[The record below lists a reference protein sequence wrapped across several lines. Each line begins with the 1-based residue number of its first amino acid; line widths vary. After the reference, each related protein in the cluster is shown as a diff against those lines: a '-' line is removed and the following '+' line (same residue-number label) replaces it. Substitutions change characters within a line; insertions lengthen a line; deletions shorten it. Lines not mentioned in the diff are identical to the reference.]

1 MTKEK
6 KRSVSVRMGVTC
18 GTRSNAVY
26 WLGLSPQIKNNLPG
40 YDTPRLKRRKEKN
53 RIILMQKRCHN

>member
-6 KRSVSVRMGVTC
+6 IRSVAVRTCVTC

-40 YDTPRLKRRKEKN
+40 YDTPSLKRRKE
-53 RIILMQKRCHN
+53 IF